1 MGPGFAYSFV
11 MTPPPAAI
19 SIGSLLSFA
28 PWASDQQKWKDGMA
42 TKRRKRTEDLP
53 VLHPDAAGIDV
64 GASELFVAVPAD
76 RDPEP
81 VRSYA
86 TFTKDLHELADWL
99 QSCGIRSVAMESTS
113 VYWIPVYQILEARG
127 IEVFLVNA
135 HYLKNVPGG
144 KSDVSDCQ
152 WIQYLHSVGL
162 LRASFRPPGVICA
175 IRSLW
180 RHRGSLIEMAAEHV
194 MHIQKAL
201 DQMNLQIHRVLN
213 DITGLSGLR
222 ILDAILAGK
231 RDPVALAQLCHSR
244 VKSSQDT
251 VAKALEGDYREEHV
265 FALKQSL
272 ESFRHYERLVAEV
285 NQEIESRLH
294 GLETSPA
301 AEAKPPA
308 RKKRSPY
315 QRQRYEPTSFDLR
328 GELYRIFGVDL
339 TEVPGI
345 SGVTA
350 HTLLCEIGPEMSQFR
365 NASAFASW
373 LGLCPERQISGGKVL
388 FTKSRRVRSRV
399 ALALRMAANSLHHA
413 TDYLGEFFRR
423 IARRLGKPQAI
434 TATAH
439 KLARIVFHLLTTK
452 EAYNESVF
460 MRSEEEAHKRA
471 ELRLKRHAAQLG
483 FQVIPATNA

>member
-1 MGPGFAYSFV
+1 M
-11 MTPPPAAI
+11 
-19 SIGSLLSFA
+19 
-28 PWASDQQKWKDGMA
+28 
-42 TKRRKRTEDLP
+42 P
-53 VLHPDAAGIDV
+53 VLRPDAAGIDV
-64 GASELFVAVPAD
+64 GARELFVAVPAD

-81 VRSYA
+81 VRSYP

-99 QSCGIRSVAMESTS
+99 QACGIRSVAMESTS
-113 VYWIPVYQILEARG
+113 VYWIPVYQILESRG

-135 HYLKNVPGG
+135 HYLKNVPGR

-180 RHRGSLIEMAAEHV
+180 RHRASLIEMAAEHV
-194 MHIQKAL
+194 LHMQKAL
-201 DQMNLQIHRVLN
+201 DQMNLQIHRVLS

-222 ILDAILAGK
+222 ILDAILEGK
-231 RDPVALAQLCHSR
+231 RDAVALARLCHKR
-244 VKSSQDT
+244 VKSSEDT

-272 ESFRHYERLVAEV
+272 ESFRHYQRLIGEV
-285 NQEIESRLH
+285 DKEIASRLKD
-294 GLETSPA
+294 LEKSPA
-301 AEAKPPA
+301 ANAKPPA
-308 RKKRSPY
+308 RTKKSPY
-315 QRQRYEPTSFDLR
+315 QRQHYEPTSFNLR
-328 GELYRIFGVDL
+328 NELYRIFGVDL
-339 TEVPGI
+339 TEIPGI

-350 HTLLCEIGPEMSQFR
+350 HTILCEIGPDMSAFR

-388 FTKSRRVRSRV
+388 FTKSRRVKSRL

-413 TDYLGEFFRR
+413 DNYLGEFFRR
-423 IARRLGKPQAI
+423 ISRRLGKPPAI

-452 EAYNESVF
+452 EPYQEGIF
-460 MRSEEEAHKRA
+460 LRCEEEAKKRA
-471 ELRLKRHAAQLG
+471 QLRLKKHAAQLG
-483 FQVIPATNA
+483 FQVIPMADA

>member
-1 MGPGFAYSFV
+1 
-11 MTPPPAAI
+11 
-19 SIGSLLSFA
+19 
-28 PWASDQQKWKDGMA
+28 MA
-42 TKRRKRTEDLP
+42 TKRRKKTEDLP

-64 GASELFVAVPAD
+64 GASELFVAVPVD

-81 VRSYA
+81 VRSYP

-99 QSCGIRSVAMESTS
+99 QRCGIRSVAMESTS

-135 HYLKNVPGG
+135 HYLKNVPGR

-152 WIQYLHSVGL
+152 WIQYLHCVGL

-175 IRSLW
+175 VRSLW

-194 MHIQKAL
+194 LHIQKAL
-201 DQMNLQIHRVLN
+201 DQMNLQIHRVLS

-222 ILDAILAGK
+222 ILDAILEGK

-272 ESFRHYERLVAEV
+272 ESFRHYQRLVAEV
-285 NQEIESRLH
+285 DKEIESRLR
-294 GLETSPA
+294 GLETSSA
-301 AEAKPPA
+301 ALAKPPA
-308 RKKRSPY
+308 RTKKSPY
-315 QRQRYEPTSFDLR
+315 QRRHYEPTSFDLR
-328 GELYRIFGVDL
+328 SELYRIFGVDL
-339 TEVPGI
+339 TDVPGI

-350 HTLLCEIGPEMSQFR
+350 HTILCEIGPETAQFR

-373 LGLCPERQISGGKVL
+373 LGLCPERQISGGRVL
-388 FTKSRRVRSRV
+388 FR
-399 ALALRMAANSLHHA
+399 
-413 TDYLGEFFRR
+413 
-423 IARRLGKPQAI
+423 
-434 TATAH
+434 
-439 KLARIVFHLLTTK
+439 
-452 EAYNESVF
+452 
-460 MRSEEEAHKRA
+460 
-471 ELRLKRHAAQLG
+471 
-483 FQVIPATNA
+483 